1 MEHPHSDADE
11 VELEVAYFEL
21 VVGGPSLT
29 LLRLGGRW
37 SGLDP
42 ADLESP
48 TLVLEADGE
57 EHRLQA
63 LPEAQAAGPAPDGA
77 PWRAAFAA
85 PAALAA
91 ARSTAYGVDVGST
104 VSLPQ
109 PAERRLHGLQPDGPA
124 PAAAPAD
131 TVPPVH
137 HGVGP
142 RLLAAAVVLVVVLLV
157 VVAAATSGDDE
168 ASAPAMPPGAQRVA
182 LMRVLA
188 GGRAAGQIV
197 RDARGRLSVRATGLA
212 GRRSGVWL
220 FDSVIDARLIG
231 TIEGPA
237 GQVELPSR
245 AQLRR
250 FRYIDISREDDD
262 NANHSGRSVLRVA
275 TASVR

>member
-1 MEHPHSDADE
+1 MEHLRSDADE

-37 SGLDP
+37 SGVDP
-42 ADLESP
+42 AELERP
-48 TLVLEADGE
+48 TLVLRADGE

-63 LPEAQAAGPAPDGA
+63 LPEAQTAGPAPDSA

-85 PAALAA
+85 PAGLAA
-91 ARSTAYGVDVGST
+91 ARSTSYGLDVGST
-104 VSLPQ
+104 VSLPR
-109 PAERRLHGLQPDGPA
+109 PAERRLGGPQPNGPA

-131 TVPPVH
+131 TTAEVH
-137 HGVGP
+137 HGIGP

-168 ASAPAMPPGAQRVA
+168 AGAPAMPPGAHRVA
-182 LMRVLA
+182 LMRVLV
-188 GGRAAGQIV
+188 GGRAAGQVV
-197 RDARGRLSVRATGLA
+197 RDAGGRLSVRATGLP

-220 FDSVIDARLIG
+220 FDSVIDARLVG
-231 TIEGPA
+231 TIEGSA
-237 GQVELPSR
+237 GQVELPPR
-245 AQLRR
+245 GQLLR
-250 FRYIDISREDDD
+250 FRYIDVSREDDD

-275 TASVR
+275 TASLG